1 MALNIPYDLLPDA
14 SPLSLDDYIPALQEP
29 GTEVKATLQT
39 VSDLILNELPDPT
52 GEYDKSYTASV
63 TTNGTSPTG
72 STNHRYSFEVS
83 NNSRVCHAHFHINWA
98 TAGSGISTF
107 NIAFPDDLPDPLLPT
122 GVSGANANIVP
133 CFATLQTALT
143 TETTARGLLKVNSA
157 NDGYEI
163 EVVASSGSFRI
174 CNVSVTYFIAAA
186 MGINLKIKGLD
197 AAIKNANK
205 IASTA
210 RKETQAALNDFG
222 LRVDGTAKQLA
233 PADEGRLR
241 NSIFNQPGNLS
252 MKVGAATIYAAFL
265 EFGTRKYA
273 AQYVAS
279 LPADWKSYAATFK
292 GSSGGSFDELLKA
305 IMGWVKRKGID
316 SDAAYPIALKIIR
329 EGIKPKPFLYPAIN
343 ANLKQLQDDLNNV
356 IK

>member
-1 MALNIPYDLLPDA
+1 
-14 SPLSLDDYIPALQEP
+14 
-29 GTEVKATLQT
+29 
-39 VSDLILNELPDPT
+39 
-52 GEYDKSYTASV
+52 
-63 TTNGTSPTG
+63 
-72 STNHRYSFEVS
+72 
-83 NNSRVCHAHFHINWA
+83 
-98 TAGSGISTF
+98 
-107 NIAFPDDLPDPLLPT
+107 
-122 GVSGANANIVP
+122 
-133 CFATLQTALT
+133 
-143 TETTARGLLKVNSA
+143 
-157 NDGYEI
+157 
-163 EVVASSGSFRI
+163 
-174 CNVSVTYFIAAA
+174 
-186 MGINLKIKGLD
+186 
-197 AAIKNANK
+197 
-205 IASTA
+205 
-210 RKETQAALNDFG
+210 
-222 LRVDGTAKQLA
+222 
-233 PADEGRLR
+233 
-241 NSIFNQPGNLS
+241 

>member
-1 MALNIPYDLLPDA
+1 
-14 SPLSLDDYIPALQEP
+14 
-29 GTEVKATLQT
+29 
-39 VSDLILNELPDPT
+39 
-52 GEYDKSYTASV
+52 
-63 TTNGTSPTG
+63 
-72 STNHRYSFEVS
+72 
-83 NNSRVCHAHFHINWA
+83 
-98 TAGSGISTF
+98 
-107 NIAFPDDLPDPLLPT
+107 
-122 GVSGANANIVP
+122 
-133 CFATLQTALT
+133 
-143 TETTARGLLKVNSA
+143 
-157 NDGYEI
+157 
-163 EVVASSGSFRI
+163 
-174 CNVSVTYFIAAA
+174 

-252 MKVGAATIYAAFL
+252 VKVGAATNYGAFL